1 MWNNGTLHPIRG
13 MFVDDTVCPVVPKGS
28 TWARNP
34 VPRIHTDNI
43 GMAFV
48 GGCWGQNGPPGEV
61 GWRDLWQSEA
71 KTTSSNVNCFRCAD
85 RQELLGVLTKKTAQ
99 TSRRPVP
106 TLTRAGKKIFLWN
119 AKPYCTMQNSTCHT
133 LRRRFRGVY
142 TSLKNIILWLT
153 RPAKVRWECNAHANG
168 ICCTGR

>member
-71 KTTSSNVNCFRCAD
+71 KAAMWIVSGVQTGRSSLVSWQR
-85 RQELLGVLTKKTAQ
+85 RLLKLPDALSRHWQGLVKRYHPFVKCKTILHYAEQ
-99 TSRRPVP
+99 HMPHSEATLQRR
-106 TLTRAGKKIFLWN
+106 A
-119 AKPYCTMQNSTCHT
+119 
-133 LRRRFRGVY
+133 
-142 TSLKNIILWLT
+142 SLKNIILWLT